1 MMLETF
7 WKYLLPMAFLLRNS
21 LCSPTPRFLI
31 GLFVFG
37 MFNFL
42 SSLYALI
49 TKPLLYEEMAEIFSH
64 SGAGSSYN
72 WSFLLLYWSILISWN
87 SICWLLIL
95 LRAIGVLFRKLP
107 PMPTSWIVFPTFYS
121 KSFKNVL
128 GLILNSLTYL
138 ELLLLFLFVFLFFVL
153 CRVRDKNLI
162 SFFYRHVSSFLKFF
176 FFLEDAV
183 FSLMCVFGIYSGSQM
198 AIVVWSCAWVPSLFC
213 WCICLIFVL
222 VPCCF
227 YYHNSG
233 V

>member
-176 FFLEDAV
+176 FFFGRCCL
-183 FSLMCVFGIYSGSQM
+183 FSDVCFWHLFWKPNGYSCMVLCLGPLSVLLMYMSDF
-198 AIVVWSCAWVPSLFC
+198 CASAMLF
-213 WCICLIFVL
+213 LL
-222 VPCCF
+222 P
-227 YYHNSG
+227 
-233 V
+233 